1 MYDHMMLTA
10 INPQAASNFLD
21 EDHMKVM
28 RSVGKACHPATA
40 KTKWANRYIVKKAIT
55 WMRMQNEKRVRQNK
69 CILMCKMME
78 VNNHNLL
85 LMAEILH
92 QLIGSFPIICKVFTS
107 QVVQDFSHQQYQW
120 SFGVAMYFENT

>member
-1 MYDHMMLTA
+1 MMLTA

-55 WMRMQNEKRVRQNK
+55 WMRMQNKKQVRQNK
-69 CILMCKMME
+69 CVLMLSCP
-78 VNNHNLL
+78 LR
-85 LMAEILH
+85 
-92 QLIGSFPIICKVFTS
+92 ICKDTHTYIYIYTQLHIIYIYLYIYIYYIYIFQYINIYVFKENNPETS
-107 QVVQDFSHQQYQW
+107 KDIYI
-120 SFGVAMYFENT
+120 

>member
-55 WMRMQNEKRVRQNK
+55 WMRMQNKKTSAPKQMRFDVV
-69 CILMCKMME
+69 M
-78 VNNHNLL
+78 
-85 LMAEILH
+85 
-92 QLIGSFPIICKVFTS
+92 SFE
-107 QVVQDFSHQQYQW
+107 D
-120 SFGVAMYFENT
+120 M